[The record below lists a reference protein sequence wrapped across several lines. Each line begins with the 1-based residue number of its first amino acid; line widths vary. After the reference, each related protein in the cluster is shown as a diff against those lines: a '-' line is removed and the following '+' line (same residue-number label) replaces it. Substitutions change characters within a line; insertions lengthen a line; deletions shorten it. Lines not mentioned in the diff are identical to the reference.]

1 MIIFIPSVI
10 IGNYPK
16 SKYGGNI
23 MANLILRT
31 EMKDENY
38 PTHVRYLY
46 ALRNLDFLID
56 QLKRY
61 SASESSS
68 KNPYTDLALIK
79 KSNYDNLLNAIN
91 SIEELYEYLWVF
103 TQEISA
109 KQEVIREVESFM
121 NSLERDHKNQLKSL

>member
-1 MIIFIPSVI
+1 
-10 IGNYPK
+10 
-16 SKYGGNI
+16 